1 MNREYGINGTIT
13 PLNDVVVVIPC
24 FNAGDRV
31 RAVVAAVRSQVAR
44 VILVDD
50 GSTDGGADQATDLAQ
65 VLRFERNRGKG
76 HALIAGI
83 EQALNMP
90 DLRVIALMDADGQ
103 HDAGALPGLYDAFL
117 HEQADLL
124 VGARRFDR
132 RQAPWA
138 SRIGNK
144 TTAWITARMFGC
156 DLPDTQSGFRLLS
169 PRFARAFVNTVP
181 GGRYETEMRMLV
193 MAIRGD
199 YKIASA
205 PIATIYEA
213 GNANSHF
220 RKIRDSLRVYVALLQ
235 EMVRGRSC

>member
-1 MNREYGINGTIT
+1 MSNNAPQIS
-13 PLNDVVVVIPC
+13 VVIPVY
-24 FNAGDRV
+24 NE
-31 RAVVAAVRSQVAR
+31 AACLSELYTRLTATMESLGQSYE

-103 HDAGALPGLYDAFL
+103 HDAGALPGLYDAFFRT
-117 HEQADLL
+117 QADLL

-132 RQAPWA
+132 QQAPWA

-144 TTAWITARMFGC
+144 TTAWITARIRKADSGC
-156 DLPDTQSGFRLLS
+156 CP
-169 PRFARAFVNTVP
+169 
-181 GGRYETEMRMLV
+181 
-193 MAIRGD
+193 
-199 YKIASA
+199 
-205 PIATIYEA
+205 
-213 GNANSHF
+213 
-220 RKIRDSLRVYVALLQ
+220 RDSRAHL
-235 EMVRGRSC
+235 

>member
-1 MNREYGINGTIT
+1 MNH
-13 PLNDVVVVIPC
+13 DVAPDIADDLALCVVAIIPC
-24 FNAGDRV
+24 YNAGDRV
-31 RAVVAAVRSQVAR
+31 RAVVTDVRARVAR

-50 GSTDGGADQATDLAQ
+50 GSTDGGADHATDLAQ
-65 VLRFERNRGKG
+65 VLRLKHNLGKG
-76 HALIAGI
+76 HALIAGVQ
-83 EQALNMP
+83 QALDMP
-90 DLRVIALMDADGQ
+90 DVRVIALMDADGQ
-103 HDAGALPGLYDAFL
+103 HDPCEIPGLYDAFVR
-117 HEQADLL
+117 EQADLL
-124 VGARRFDR
+124 IGARRFDR
-132 RQAPWA
+132 QQAPWA

-144 TTAWITARMFGC
+144 ATAWITARLFGC

-199 YKIASA
+199 YKIVSA

-235 EMVRGRSC
+235 EMVCGSTR